1 MKISL
6 IGVCLVMLVLAAA
19 WPRAEDQSLGVHVS
33 PIIGLAPTDIV
44 VRAFIEP
51 DPRNRAV
58 VFSVDSAAFY
68 SSSDAELEGDRA
80 PRTKQVTFR
89 SVPAGSYKVRV
100 TLIGTDGQRT
110 STTRG
115 VLIR

>member
-19 WPRAEDQSLGVHVS
+19 WPRADDQPLGLRVS
-33 PIIGLAPTDIV
+33 PTIGMAPTDIV

-51 DPRNRAV
+51 DTRNRSV

-89 SVPAGSYKVRV
+89 SVPAGAYDVRV
-100 TLIGTDGQRT
+100 TLIGTDGHRT
-110 STTRG
+110 SATRG